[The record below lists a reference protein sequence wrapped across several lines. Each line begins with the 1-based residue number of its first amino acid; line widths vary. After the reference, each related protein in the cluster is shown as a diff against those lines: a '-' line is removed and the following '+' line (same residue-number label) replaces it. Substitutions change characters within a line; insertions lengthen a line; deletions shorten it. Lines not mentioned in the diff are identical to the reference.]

1 MLAGMNT
8 TACLVLGVPLATG
21 VGASAE
27 PPAVE
32 IANSQIRVKL
42 YLPDAERGFYRGTRF
57 DWSGVVGSLRFA
69 GHEFYAPWFQRVA
82 DVHDFIYD
90 GPDIVAGPCT
100 AITGPA
106 EEFVANGKAL
116 GFDEAP
122 PGGTFIKIGVGVL
135 RRPDDKPYD
144 PYRLYSIVDGGR
156 WTVSPRGDAVEF
168 RHELTDPAT
177 GYGYDYRKTV
187 ALTGDQAQ
195 MVLGHVLR
203 NTGRR
208 TIETSV
214 YNHNF
219 LYLDRQP
226 PGPGLSLTA
235 RFPIKTD
242 SPLDPALAETRGNQL
257 LLKKTLAGE
266 ERVYTVIS
274 GFGPDAKDYDFRVES
289 RDAGVGLR
297 ITGDRPLAKV
307 ALWTIRAPHSIEPF
321 IAMRIE
327 PGAEFTWRL
336 QYDFYRLN

>member
-1 MLAGMNT
+1 MLARMNT

-21 VGASAE
+21 VGVSAD

-32 IANSQIRVKL
+32 IANSQLRVKL
-42 YLPDAERGFYRGTRF
+42 YLPDAARGFYRGTRF

-69 GHEFYAPWFQRVA
+69 GREFYAPWFQRVA
-82 DVHDFIYD
+82 EVHDFIYD

-106 EEFVANGKAL
+106 EEFVADGKAL
-116 GFDEAP
+116 GFDQAP

-144 PYRLYSIVDGGR
+144 PYRLYPIVNGGR
-156 WTVSPRGDAVEF
+156 WTVSSRGDAVEF

-187 ALTGDQAQ
+187 ALTGEQAQ

-226 PGPGLSLTA
+226 PGPGLSLTT

-242 SPLDPALAETRGNQL
+242 LPLDPALAEVRGNQL
-257 LLKKTLAGE
+257 LLKKPLAGE

-289 RDAGVGLR
+289 RDTGVGLR

-336 QYDFYRLN
+336 NYDFYRLD